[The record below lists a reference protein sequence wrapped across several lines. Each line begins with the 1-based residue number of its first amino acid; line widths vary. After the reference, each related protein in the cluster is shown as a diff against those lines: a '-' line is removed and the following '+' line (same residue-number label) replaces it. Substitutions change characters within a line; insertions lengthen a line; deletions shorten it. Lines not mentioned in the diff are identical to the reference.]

1 MTICQACGTETL
13 DRDRF
18 CRNCGVSVAPSVGD
32 MVDTSRF
39 NPAGG
44 PPAAVQGVSREPTN
58 PFYTPPPGPY
68 PIPKYHTASFMKN
81 FLRRKFLW
89 MPAVILLS
97 LFTATGI
104 GFYTAETFRER
115 HPVELSGGQEVEDP
129 DVLRQRYEEGV
140 QNALGFKQGVMSDAE
155 FPEVRGIFVN
165 SLMSD
170 DSPAALANIQ
180 AGDVL
185 MELNNQP
192 VRNESELS
200 LALNSLKIGDEVP
213 VKLYRDGETITSK
226 IKIAD
231 RSFPPIQTKT
241 DVRDQGFLGILDS
254 DRRCCIPGT
263 KKWGVEIR
271 ELHDNGPAELFGLQ
285 VGDVI
290 TQFDGHAVRTA
301 NEFNRR
307 IRAVKPR
314 SKVPIKFYRVGGTE
328 QTIQLIIGHRW

>member
-1 MTICQACGTETL
+1 
-13 DRDRF
+13 
-18 CRNCGVSVAPSVGD
+18 

-39 NPAGG
+39 NPANVA
-44 PPAAVQGVSREPTN
+44 PATVLEGAREPTN
-58 PFYTPPPGPY
+58 PFYAPPAGAY
-68 PIPKYHTASFMKN
+68 PAMQGAVPRYHTASFMKN
-81 FLRRKFLW
+81 FFRRKFLW
-89 MPAVILLS
+89 VPAVILLS

-104 GFYTAETFRER
+104 GVYTFETLRER
-115 HPVELSGGQEVEDP
+115 HPSELSVGQEAEDP
-129 DVLRQRYEEGV
+129 EVLRQRYEEGV

-185 MELNNQP
+185 MELNGQV
-192 VRNESELS
+192 VRNDGELS
-200 LALNSLKIGDEVP
+200 LVLNSLKMGDDVP
-213 VKLYRDGETITSK
+213 VKLYRDGETLTSK

-285 VGDVI
+285 IGDVI

>member
-39 NPAGG
+39 NPA
-44 PPAAVQGVSREPTN
+44 VQEGAREPTN
-58 PFYTPPPGPY
+58 PFYAPPPGPY
-68 PIPKYHTASFMKN
+68 PAMQGSVPKYHTASFMKN
-81 FLRRKFLW
+81 FFRRRFLW
-89 MPAVILLS
+89 VPAVILLS
-97 LFTATGI
+97 LFTATGV
-104 GFYTAETFRER
+104 GFFTFETLRER
-115 HPVELSGGQEVEDP
+115 HPVELSGGQEAEDP
-129 DVLRQRYEEGV
+129 EVLRQRYEEGV

-155 FPEVRGIFVN
+155 FPGVRGIFVN

-180 AGDVL
+180 GGDVL
-185 MELNNQP
+185 MELNGQT
-192 VRNESELS
+192 VRNDSELS
-200 LALNSLKIGDEVP
+200 QVLNSLKIGEEVP
-213 VKLYRDGETITSK
+213 VKFYRDGETLTSK

-231 RSFPPIQTKT
+231 RSFPPLQTKT
-241 DVRDQGFLGILDS
+241 EARDQGFLGILDS

-263 KKWGVEIR
+263 KKWGVEIH
-271 ELHDNGPAELFGLQ
+271 EMHDNGPAELFGLQ
-285 VGDVI
+285 TGDVI
-290 TQFDGHAVRTA
+290 TQFDGHAVRTP

-314 SKVPIKFYRVGGTE
+314 SKVAIKFYRAGGTE
-328 QTIQLIIGHRW
+328 QTIQLIMGHRW

>member
-1 MTICQACGTETL
+1 
-13 DRDRF
+13 
-18 CRNCGVSVAPSVGD
+18 

-39 NPAGG
+39 NPAGV
-44 PPAAVQGVSREPTN
+44 PPAAAQGVSREPTN

-200 LALNSLKIGDEVP
+200 LALNSLRIGDEVP